1 MKANEK
7 NLENAL
13 VTKRFLNMVAKFN
26 EDIKAFAEESGEEEA
41 TLYEDILTSFTLS
54 NVRIEGN
61 YLVYDYEGREEKDIL
76 FRFSKEVKEGEEAA
90 AIDEGLY
97 YNWIDEAKEQI
108 KFWRACLRRAKKYL
122 AMSAEDLET
131 KEEAAL
137 YGYTEEEGEEEANQ
151 EEAAEESAAALAV
164 CIANQEAE
172 EAAEESADKAESA
185 AEAAAKHSG
194 NAEYFA
200 AKVTTAADA
209 KEAAKYQEAAAVAA
223 DMAES
228 FADKAESAADAAA
241 AFAAKVTTAADAE
254 TKKAAEISANR
265 AAKAADMATKAAEE
279 ARRAANQAA
288 AEAFA
293 AFAAP
298 ESGEA
303 RKADILAKLAAAYDT
318 TKNKSIAITLNNYI
332 HTAEGIDAEEFTK
345 ALYYWYIGALLRF
358 GLNIEAAAPESVRA
372 AEESE
377 TAAEY
382 QEAAA
387 PESGE
392 AAADLLKMSAAVAFG
407 FVGFYLT
414 FAIFGI

>member
-1 MKANEK
+1 MKVLNEYSK
-7 NLENAL
+7 VLTICE
-13 VTKRFLNMVAKFN
+13 KRFFVNVIESACNFYIT
-26 EDIKAFAEESGEEEA
+26 IKRADTEE
-41 TLYEDILTSFTLS
+41 ILVDK
-54 NVRIEGN
+54 N
-61 YLVYDYEGREEKDIL
+61 K
-76 FRFSKEVKEGEEAA
+76 FSKRDYFEGSAIFAA
-90 AIDEGLY
+90 FRVDYSVINYIENLPFEDFQQIV
-97 YNWIDEAKEQI
+97 YNN
-108 KFWRACLRRAKKYL
+108 F
-122 AMSAEDLET
+122 
-131 KEEAAL
+131 AAF
-137 YGYTEEEGEEEANQ
+137 
-151 EEAAEESAAALAV
+151 ES
-164 CIANQEAE
+164 IANQEAE
-172 EAAEESADKAESA
+172 EAAEAAEESADKAESA
-185 AEAAAKHSG
+185 ADAAETYSGDAEA
-194 NAEYFA
+194 FA

-228 FADKAESAADAAA
+228 FADKAESFADAAA

-332 HTAEGIDAEEFTK
+332 HTAEGIAAEEFTK

-358 GLNIEAAAPESVRA
+358 GFNLEAAAPESVRA

-392 AAADLLKMSAAVAFG
+392 AAADLLKMAAAVAFG
-407 FVGFYLT
+407 FVGFYVT
-414 FAIFGI
+414 FAIFGV

>member
-1 MKANEK
+1 MATNKNFSEK
-7 NLENAL
+7 
-13 VTKRFLNMVAKFN
+13 VITKRFLHMVAKFN
-26 EDIKAFAEESGEEEA
+26 EELDA
-41 TLYEDILTSFTLS
+41 
-54 NVRIEGN
+54 
-61 YLVYDYEGREEKDIL
+61 
-76 FRFSKEVKEGEEAA
+76 
-90 AIDEGLY
+90 
-97 YNWIDEAKEQI
+97 
-108 KFWRACLRRAKKYL
+108 
-122 AMSAEDLET
+122 
-131 KEEAAL
+131 KEEAYL
-137 YGYTEEEGEEEANQ
+137 YCEGEEEGEEEKEA
-151 EEAAEESAAALAV
+151 EAAANSAAEAAAAVVKAEAAAKRAADILAAF
-164 CIANQEAE
+164 IQAKE

-185 AEAAAKHSG
+185 ADKSETCLG
-194 NAEYFA
+194 DAEYFA

-228 FADKAESAADAAA
+228 FADKAENFADAA

-265 AAKAADMATKAAEE
+265 AAKAADMATKAAAE
-279 ARRAANQAA
+279 ARRVANQAA

-318 TKNKSIAITLNNYI
+318 TKNKSIAITLDNYI
-332 HTAEGIDAEEFTK
+332 NTAEGIAAEEFTK
-345 ALYYWYIGALLRF
+345 ALYYWYVGALLRF
-358 GLNIEAAAPESVRA
+358 GFNLEAAAPESGRA
-372 AEESE
+372 AEESK

-387 PESGE
+387 
-392 AAADLLKMSAAVAFG
+392 DLIKTAAAVAFG

-414 FAIFGI
+414 FAIFGV